1 MAIDL
6 YYVPASAPCRSVL
19 LAGRALGV
27 DLNLK
32 LTNLMEGAHLTP
44 EFLKVKY
51 LVKLFVHIYTFVSY
65 NQSA

>member
-1 MAIDL
+1 MTVDL
-6 YYVPASAPCRSVL
+6 YYVPASAPCRTVML
-19 LAGRALGV
+19 VARAVGV

-51 LVKLFVHIYTFVSY
+51 ITL
-65 NQSA
+65 